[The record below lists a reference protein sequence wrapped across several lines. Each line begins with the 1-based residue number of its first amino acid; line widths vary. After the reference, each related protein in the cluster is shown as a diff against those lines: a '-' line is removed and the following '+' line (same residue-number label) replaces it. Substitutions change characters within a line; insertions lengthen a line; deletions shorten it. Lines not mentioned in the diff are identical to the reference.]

1 MTVANKKNPPVT
13 GLRERKRHETAKRI
27 KQAGIR
33 LFSEKGYD
41 ATTLDDI
48 AAAADISRRTFFYYF
63 KSKDEIL
70 LALRASADEGIA
82 PAMRTVPPDS
92 RPFEAARDALA
103 KVCARYRTG
112 ELLVV
117 DRLLRASEAVQAR
130 KQSFYIEREKA
141 LLAALRE
148 RWPEPEREA
157 ALRLVAMVSV
167 SAFRLALDNFNLE
180 GGKRPLAALLR
191 EAFDMLECEFHVP

>member
-1 MTVANKKNPPVT
+1 MTVANKKSPPVA

-82 PAMRTVPPDS
+82 PAMRTVPPGR
-92 RPFEAARDALA
+92 RPIEAARDTLA
-103 KVCARYRTG
+103 KMCARYRTG

-130 KQSFYIEREKA
+130 KQSFHIEREKA

-167 SAFRLALDNFNLE
+167 SAFRLSLDNFNLE
-180 GGKRPLAALLR
+180 GGKRPLVTLLQ
-191 EAFDMLECEFHVP
+191 EAFDMLEHELRVP